1 MSGPRRWITAL
12 ALLSLGLAASLGWRR
27 GPGAQ
32 EATPF
37 PQAAAQ
43 APQRAASVQAL
54 AAQRQPSSV
63 PAGPASGPLLAS
75 PPPDGLS
82 ARARRMREDWCGYGL
97 REAQRD
103 EEEREA
109 RRAGKP
115 AGEEAE
121 KAADADQVMDQA
133 REQVLATW
141 IARLRSRKDLRSQAI
156 ADYLAGDTPSRAHLQ
171 DLARRSTDP
180 MVTVLALQRPC
191 KSQACTAVDAA
202 QWARLEPD
210 NLMAWMA
217 QAQTEQTPYLI
228 ERMGREAQRSEDY
241 GVALGQALAD
251 LADAS
256 SPGLRQMAEE
266 SLLTSLLAAWNL
278 PSFSAVLSSCQAA
291 RGQPVMTAHCEHI
304 AQLMWN
310 SPHLL
315 GRALALALARRLVP
329 ATHPQR
335 PEWERRALHF
345 EALMQA
351 DIERSQAQLE
361 RWARMPVQEG
371 CAAAALEHA
380 ALRQRL
386 RLGEWALAQELQTAS
401 GESLEV
407 LAARSRARRDGRS
420 VLDGPAP
427 ASAAAS
433 AAR

>member
-27 GPGAQ
+27 APGAQ
-32 EATPF
+32 EATPV

-97 REAQRD
+97 PEANKEEEQRDAQRD
-103 EEEREA
+103 
-109 RRAGKP
+109 RAHDS
-115 AGEEAE
+115 EEAE
-121 KAADADQVMDQA
+121 DPSDAEQVRAQA

-217 QAQTEQTPYLI
+217 QAGTEQMPYLI
-228 ERMGREAQRSEDY
+228 ERMGRDARRNEDY
-241 GVALGQALAD
+241 LLPLSQTLAE
-251 LADAS
+251 LSDATA
-256 SPGLRQMAEE
+256 PGLRQMAELE
-266 SLLTSLLAAWNL
+266 LVVGILSAWN
-278 PSFSAVLSSCQAA
+278 PPAMRPVLDSCQAA
-291 RGQPVMTAHCEHI
+291 RSQPVTAAHCERI
-304 AQLMWN
+304 AQLMWD

-315 GRALALALARRLVP
+315 GRGVALALVRRLLP
-329 ATHPQR
+329 LTHAQR
-335 PEWERRALHF
+335 SEWEHRALRF
-345 EALMQA
+345 EGLLQA
-351 DIERSQAQLE
+351 DLERSQAQAE
-361 RWARMPVQEG
+361 RWIRSPAQDG
-371 CAAAALEHA
+371 CRVAALDHA
-380 ALRQRL
+380 ELRRRL
-386 RLGEWALAQELQTAS
+386 RLGEWARVQDLQAAS
-401 GESLEV
+401 GERLEV
-407 LAARSRARRDGRS
+407 LAAKYRADRNGRS
-420 VLDGPAP
+420 VLDSPAP
-427 ASAAAS
+427 ASATAS
-433 AAR
+433 PGR